1 MAGVF
6 RHTYRQPGAP
16 QSPSLGAFSKQQA
29 VVPPAPTPPVT
40 RDQVETLFVTSYN
53 GKVITAV
60 RQRKYDFSK
69 ARAGR
74 GLGYDAVRTLVN
86 KDKGRA
92 KKIREALLKG
102 YSIGQAKRRAA
113 AA

>member
-1 MAGVF
+1 MAF
-6 RHTYRQPGAP
+6 
-16 QSPSLGAFSKQQA
+16 QSGAFQSGGFQRSGA
-29 VVPPAPTPPVT
+29 TGSAPPVAPA
-40 RDQVETLFVTSYN
+40 RGGDIETLFVKSYN
-53 GKVITAV
+53 GKVITAT
-60 RQRKYDFSK
+60 RARKYDFSK

>member
-1 MAGVF
+1 MTQLLANIIQNA
-6 RHTYRQPGAP
+6 TATNATP
-16 QSPSLGAFSKQQA
+16 
-29 VVPPAPTPPVT
+29 VVVT
-40 RDQVETLFVTSYN
+40 RRGGDIETLFIKSFN
-53 GKVITAV
+53 GKVITAT
-60 RQRKYDFSK
+60 RARKYDFSK

>member
-1 MAGVF
+1 MA
-6 RHTYRQPGAP
+6 
-16 QSPSLGAFSKQQA
+16 QQIGNVTQVA
-29 VVPPAPTPPVT
+29 TGHNYNPVVTP
-40 RDQVETLFVTSYN
+40 RRGGDIETLFVKSYN

-74 GLGYDAVRTLVN
+74 GLGYDAVKHLVN
-86 KDKGRA
+86 KDKSRA

-102 YSIGQAKRRAA
+102 YSLGQAKRRAA

>member
-1 MAGVF
+1 MAQQIGNITQVA
-6 RHTYRQPGAP
+6 TGLNY
-16 QSPSLGAFSKQQA
+16 SPV
-29 VVPPAPTPPVT
+29 VVPPQRSP
-40 RDQVETLFVTSYN
+40 QGNIETFFVKSYN

-74 GLGYDAVRTLVN
+74 GFGYDAVRTLVN
-86 KDKGRA
+86 KDKSRA

>member
-1 MAGVF
+1 MSGGQLGGYVQTMTGTGGGV
-6 RHTYRQPGAP
+6 A
-16 QSPSLGAFSKQQA
+16 
-29 VVPPAPTPPVT
+29 PPVNT
-40 RDQVETLFVTSYN
+40 RSPQGDIETFFVKSYN

-74 GLGYDAVRTLVN
+74 GFGYDAVRNLVN
-86 KDKGRA
+86 KDKDRA

-102 YSIGQAKRRAA
+102 YAIGQAKRKAA

>member
-1 MAGVF
+1 MAF
-6 RHTYRQPGAP
+6 
-16 QSPSLGAFSKQQA
+16 QSGAFQSTGFQQSGQA
-29 VVPPAPTPPVT
+29 GAATPTQT
-40 RDQVETLFVTSYN
+40 RSGDVETLFVKSYN

-74 GLGYDAVRTLVN
+74 GFGYDAVRNLVN
-86 KDKGRA
+86 KDKDRA

-102 YSIGQAKRRAA
+102 YAIGQAKRKAA